1 MQIAHDASYWTLF
14 SFPLQDLMNYIIS
27 HQVENYDPALNLH
40 QEIIQMDCKSS
51 FIIPPVAAELF
62 RQERG
67 YQALLLTWTKVENN
81 KTPRKLPHRGN
92 KVVIKVTRIL
102 LFIFAVWHPVLRNRE
117 GGLILWSINYSKPLG
132 CKVKAVK
139 YSVFVLVCSFPLS
152 FITMQLGFI

>member
-1 MQIAHDASYWTLF
+1 M
-14 SFPLQDLMNYIIS
+14 
-27 HQVENYDPALNLH
+27 
-40 QEIIQMDCKSS
+40 
-51 FIIPPVAAELF
+51 
-62 RQERG
+62 
-67 YQALLLTWTKVENN
+67 ENN

-139 YSVFVLVCSFPLS
+139 Y
-152 FITMQLGFI
+152 